1 MVDNEGKANNND
13 GVDGIEVE
21 PPPLLQ
27 PQLYW
32 KFSSI
37 LRSTL
42 PLLVVMAA
50 VGTLSGVVL
59 QEFEDELLEFPT
71 TLILVPALIGVGGN
85 LGAILS
91 SRLSSAVHLGIL
103 ELNMSNI
110 VFKNNVLAVVIAAVF
125 IFLILGLSAFAF
137 GALFGVASVSLDVV
151 LVLAMASGGILMT
164 VLVPVSIL
172 VIYYSHK
179 LRLDPDDI
187 AIPIV
192 TTIGD
197 ITGVLSLFTVIVI
210 LL

>member
-1 MVDNEGKANNND
+1 MVDNEGKSNDND
-13 GVDGIEVE
+13 GVDDVEVE
-21 PPPLLQ
+21 PPLLQ

-32 KFSSI
+32 KFRSV

-59 QEFEDELLEFPT
+59 QEFEDELLEFPS

-110 VFKNNVLAVVIAAVF
+110 VFKNNVLAVAIASVF

-137 GALFGVASVSLDVV
+137 GALFGVASLSLDVV
-151 LVLAMASGGILMT
+151 LMLAIASGGILMT

-172 VIYYSHK
+172 VVYYSHK

-197 ITGVLSLFTVIVI
+197 ITGVLSLFVVIVI

>member
-21 PPPLLQ
+21 PSPLLQ

-110 VFKNNVLAVVIAAVF
+110 VFKNNVLAVAIAGVF
-125 IFLILGLSAFAF
+125 IFIILGLSAFAF

-197 ITGVLSLFTVIVI
+197 ITGVLSLFMAIVI

>member
-1 MVDNEGKANNND
+1 MPANEGKANDD
-13 GVDGIEVE
+13 GVGDVEVQ
-21 PPPLLQ
+21 PSLQ

-32 KFSSI
+32 KLGTV

-59 QEFEDELLEFPT
+59 QEFEEELLKFPS

-91 SRLSSAVHLGIL
+91 SRLSTAVHLGIL

-110 VFKNNVLAVVIAAVF
+110 VFKNNLLAVAIASVF
-125 IFLILGLSAFAF
+125 IFLILGLSAFTF
-137 GALFGVASVSLDVV
+137 GALFGVASLSLNVI
-151 LVLAMASGGILMT
+151 LMLAMASGGILMT
-164 VLVPVSIL
+164 VVVPVSIL
-172 VIYYSHK
+172 VIYSSHK

-197 ITGVLSLFTVIVI
+197 ITGVLSLFMVIVV

>member
-1 MVDNEGKANNND
+1 
-13 GVDGIEVE
+13 
-21 PPPLLQ
+21 
-27 PQLYW
+27 
-32 KFSSI
+32 
-37 LRSTL
+37 
-42 PLLVVMAA
+42 
-50 VGTLSGVVL
+50 
-59 QEFEDELLEFPT
+59 
-71 TLILVPALIGVGGN
+71 
-85 LGAILS
+85 
-91 SRLSSAVHLGIL
+91 
-103 ELNMSNI
+103 MSNI
-110 VFKNNVLAVVIAAVF
+110 VFKNNVLAVVIASVF

-137 GALFGVASVSLDVV
+137 GALFGVASVSLDIV

-197 ITGVLSLFTVIVI
+197 ITGVLSLFMVIVV

>member
-110 VFKNNVLAVVIAAVF
+110 VFKNNVLAVAIAGVF
-125 IFLILGLSAFAF
+125 IFIILGLSAFAF

-197 ITGVLSLFTVIVI
+197 ITGVLSLFMAIVI

>member
-1 MVDNEGKANNND
+1 MVENEGKANNN
-13 GVDGIEVE
+13 GVNGAEVQ
-21 PPPLLQ
+21 PPLQ

-32 KFSSI
+32 KFGSV

-59 QEFEDELLEFPT
+59 QEFEDELLKFPSI
-71 TLILVPALIGVGGN
+71 LILVPALIGVGGN

-110 VFKNNVLAVVIAAVF
+110 VFKNNVLAVVIASVF

-137 GALFGVASVSLDVV
+137 GALFGVASVSLDVI

-172 VIYYSHK
+172 VIYYSHR

-197 ITGVLSLFTVIVI
+197 ITGVLSLFMVIVI

>member
-1 MVDNEGKANNND
+1 VPANEGKANDNSVGD
-13 GVDGIEVE
+13 VEVQ
-21 PPPLLQ
+21 PSLQ
-27 PQLYW
+27 PHLYW
-32 KFSSI
+32 KLDSV

-59 QEFEDELLEFPT
+59 QEFEEELLKFPS

-91 SRLSSAVHLGIL
+91 SRLSTAVHLGIL

-110 VFKNNVLAVVIAAVF
+110 VFKNNLLAVAIASVF
-125 IFLILGLSAFAF
+125 IFLILGLSAFTF
-137 GALFGVASVSLDVV
+137 GALFGVGSLSLDVV
-151 LVLAMASGGILMT
+151 LMLAMASGGILMT
-164 VLVPVSIL
+164 VVVPVSIL

-187 AIPIV
+187 AIPLV

-197 ITGVLSLFTVIVI
+197 ITGVLSLFMVIVV

>member
-1 MVDNEGKANNND
+1 MPANEGKANDD
-13 GVDGIEVE
+13 GVGDVEVQ
-21 PPPLLQ
+21 PSLQ

-32 KFSSI
+32 KLGSV

-59 QEFEDELLEFPT
+59 QEFEEELLKFPS

-91 SRLSSAVHLGIL
+91 SRLSTAVHLGIL

-110 VFKNNVLAVVIAAVF
+110 VFKNNLLAVAIASVF
-125 IFLILGLSAFAF
+125 IFLILGLSAFTF
-137 GALFGVASVSLDVV
+137 GALFGVASLSLDVI
-151 LVLAMASGGILMT
+151 LMLAMASGGILMT
-164 VLVPVSIL
+164 VVVPVSIL
-172 VIYYSHK
+172 VIYSSHK

-197 ITGVLSLFTVIVI
+197 ITGVLSLFMVIVV

>member
-1 MVDNEGKANNND
+1 MVDNEGEANNN
-13 GVDGIEVE
+13 GVDGVEVQ
-21 PPPLLQ
+21 PPPQL
-27 PQLYW
+27 QLYW
-32 KFSSI
+32 KFGSV

-59 QEFEDELLEFPT
+59 QEFEDELLKFPA

-91 SRLSSAVHLGIL
+91 SRLSTAVHLGIL

-110 VFKNNVLAVVIAAVF
+110 VFKNNVLAVVIASVF

-137 GALFGVASVSLDVV
+137 GALFGVASVSLDIV

-197 ITGVLSLFTVIVI
+197 ITGVLSLFMVIVV

>member
-1 MVDNEGKANNND
+1 MPANEGKANDD
-13 GVDGIEVE
+13 GVGDVEVQ
-21 PPPLLQ
+21 PSLQ

-32 KFSSI
+32 KLGSV

-59 QEFEDELLEFPT
+59 QEFEEELLKFPS

-91 SRLSSAVHLGIL
+91 SRLSTAVHLGIL

-110 VFKNNVLAVVIAAVF
+110 VFKNNLLAVAIASVF
-125 IFLILGLSAFAF
+125 IFLILGLSAFTF
-137 GALFGVASVSLDVV
+137 GALFGVASLSLDVI
-151 LVLAMASGGILMT
+151 LMLAMASGGILMT
-164 VLVPVSIL
+164 VVVPISIL

-197 ITGVLSLFTVIVI
+197 ITGVLSLFMVIVV

>member
-1 MVDNEGKANNND
+1 
-13 GVDGIEVE
+13 
-21 PPPLLQ
+21 
-27 PQLYW
+27 
-32 KFSSI
+32 
-37 LRSTL
+37 
-42 PLLVVMAA
+42 MAA

-59 QEFEDELLEFPT
+59 QEFEDELLKFPSI
-71 TLILVPALIGVGGN
+71 LILVPALIGVGGN

-110 VFKNNVLAVVIAAVF
+110 VFKNNILAVAIASLF

-137 GALFGVASVSLDVV
+137 GALFGVASVSLDVI

-197 ITGVLSLFTVIVI
+197 ITGVLSLFMVIVI

>member
-1 MVDNEGKANNND
+1 MSDDKKFNNND
-13 GVDGIEVE
+13 DDVEGTEVSASI
-21 PPPLLQ
+21 Q

-32 KFSSI
+32 KFNSV

-42 PLLVVMAA
+42 PLLIVMAA

-59 QEFEDELLEFPT
+59 QEFEDELLGFPSI
-71 TLILVPALIGVGGN
+71 LILVPALIGVGGN

-91 SRLSSAVHLGIL
+91 SRLSTAVHLGIL

-110 VFKNNVLAVVIAAVF
+110 VFKNNILAITIASVLIF
-125 IFLILGLSAFAF
+125 IVLGLSAF
-137 GALFGVASVSLDVV
+137 GFGVLSGVTNVSLDVM
-151 LVLAMASGGILMT
+151 LALSMASGGILMA
-164 VLVPVSIL
+164 VLVPVSII
-172 VIYYSHK
+172 VTYYAHK

-197 ITGVLSLFTVIVI
+197 IIGVLSLFVVVVI

>member
-1 MVDNEGKANNND
+1 MSDDKKFNNND
-13 GVDGIEVE
+13 DDVEGTEVSA
-21 PPPLLQ
+21 PIQ

-32 KFSSI
+32 KFNSV

-42 PLLVVMAA
+42 PLLIVMAA

-59 QEFEDELLEFPT
+59 QEFEDELLGFPSI
-71 TLILVPALIGVGGN
+71 LILVPALIGVGGN

-91 SRLSSAVHLGIL
+91 SRLSTAVHLGIL

-110 VFKNNVLAVVIAAVF
+110 VFKNNILAITIASVLIF
-125 IFLILGLSAFAF
+125 IVLGLSAF
-137 GALFGVASVSLDVV
+137 GFGVLSGVTNVSLDVM
-151 LVLAMASGGILMT
+151 LALSMASGGILMA
-164 VLVPVSIL
+164 VLVPVSII
-172 VIYYSHK
+172 VTYYAHK

-197 ITGVLSLFTVIVI
+197 IIGVLSLFVVVVI

>member
-32 KFSSI
+32 KFRSV

-59 QEFEDELLEFPT
+59 QEFEDELLEFPS

-110 VFKNNVLAVVIAAVF
+110 VFKNNVLAVAIAAVF
-125 IFLILGLSAFAF
+125 IFIILGLSAFAF
-137 GALFGVASVSLDVV
+137 GALFGVASVSLDVL